1 VFNNWVS
8 KALGETAY
16 DISSESRVLLKRSRS
31 LRSIGSDEELLELLR
46 GKVVRDQKSV
56 THVAVIIASQD
67 ALSRVEK
74 A

>member
-1 VFNNWVS
+1 MFNNWIS